1 MKKGKNKMRK
11 KATCVIFF
19 ICIGAPI
26 FGAEFKYDK
35 PFGWVSPEIMAQG
48 GSYTAVAQGFQSLM
62 TNPAG
67 FAYTVNKKKIV
78 TKNHLGDSVMTIQGT
93 DMVTLQEEGDVVK
106 KVQYKERGEVT
117 ILGINPWFVGNIFE
131 TMNNAS
137 SFSDTKKLLP
147 FIIEQVQKQNIGLGA
162 QFGGGYVGHGFGFG
176 IIGTVEGIAP
186 KVKTSITSI
195 GGSATGTLAF
205 VGGYS
210 YKFDLGPVNLAIGAN
225 IRPMW
230 KIKMTDLDINS
241 ILKMASDGN
250 ASLDQ
255 FNWLSGWGIGFDIGA
270 IAKWNI
276 LTFGFSLR
284 DIAHTR
290 YQYKKIANISSG
302 SISPFSGTEY
312 SGLPYISPMTLRLG
326 VGVKPD
332 FGKANKIIA
341 FKAHAEVEIPL
352 IDTLTIE
359 DFNAKSFWAKLS
371 IGAEAKLIDIFSFR
385 AGLSAGGYPTLGLGF
400 DLFIAEINFALYG
413 QETGVRAGDNA
424 EMGASFDLIFRF

>member
-1 MKKGKNKMRK
+1 MRK
-11 KATCVIFF
+11 KATCVILF
-19 ICIGAPI
+19 ICIGASI

-78 TKNHLGDSVMTIQGT
+78 TKNNLGDSVTTIQGT

-106 KVQYKERGEVT
+106 KVQYRERGEVT
-117 ILGINPWFVGNIFE
+117 ILGITPWIVGNIFE

-137 SFSDTKKLLP
+137 SFSSTTKLIP
-147 FIIEQVQKQNIGLGA
+147 FIIEQVQKQNTGLGA

-176 IIGTVEGIAP
+176 IIGTLEGIVP
-186 KVKTSITSI
+186 KVTTTIMSI

-210 YKFDLGPVNLAIGAN
+210 HKFDLGPVNLAIGGN

-230 KIKMTDLDINS
+230 KIKLTGLNFNTLYS
-241 ILKMASDGN
+241 VVKNEPFAF
-250 ASLDQ
+250 DQ
-255 FNWLSGWGIGFDIGA
+255 YDWLSGWGIGFDLGA

-276 LTFGFSLR
+276 LTFGLSLR
-284 DIAHTR
+284 DIGHTR
-290 YQYKKIANISSG
+290 YQYKVANISSG

-332 FGKANKIIA
+332 FGRANKIIA
-341 FKAHAEVEIPL
+341 FKAHAEVAIPL
-352 IDTLTIE
+352 IDASIVE
-359 DFNAKSFWAKLS
+359 NFKAKSFWAKLN

-385 AGLSAGGYPTLGLGF
+385 AGLSGGYPTVGLGF

-413 QETGVRAGDNA
+413 QETGVRAGDHA
-424 EMGASFDLIFRF
+424 QMGASLDLIFRF